1 MSETTYNLIQAM
13 ANGDALET
21 EQAFGAAMAEKLA
34 VKLDDMRTGIAQNM
48 FNAQEPVVEESLDE
62 AVAKTS
68 IAHLAADHY
77 HHVSSGSDYNDDATP
92 KQQSA
97 HRSKAKEILKKVEQH
112 HGAEAAKDVES
123 HTNHAFEHDNMSA
136 GGSAGSHT
144 KFADKHLGGKGS
156 AQHKEY
162 TSRLEHH
169 GYETGSDTG
178 MHTNS

>member
-1 MSETTYNLIQAM
+1 MSDLINQTLV
-13 ANGDALET
+13 ALENT
-21 EQAFGAAMAEKLA
+21 DKTSNIF
-34 VKLDDMRTGIAQNM
+34 TI
-48 FNAQEPVVEESLDE
+48 DE
-62 AVAKTS
+62 AVKPS

-77 HHVSSGSDYNDDATP
+77 HHVSMGSDYNDDATS
-92 KQQSA
+92 KEKSA
-97 HRSKAKEILKKVEQH
+97 HRSKAKTVLAKVEKH

-136 GGSAGSHT
+136 GGSKGAHT

-156 AQHKEY
+156 VSHKEY